1 MPSRPP
7 PLQDRAPHVVSGLP
21 YPFALSQF
29 DHLEP
34 AFALTPDGPVGS
46 TDAWSGRQLA
56 RLDAG
61 RWVAVTSGTA
71 WHRAPKWLGTT
82 LAYRVFPRPANET
95 GHIQGLGPAGT
106 TVDPETTEDPD
117 PLGHP
122 ALSGLPL
129 PGDAKVETVRTN
141 PDAPQRVAVLL
152 RRGPARRLLCFGGG
166 GVGGGGVAK
175 LDAVVELGPW
185 LSRDELVVIR
195 EKWPGMLPDRWHVG
209 TGELHPLLAPDTQ
222 LSTPVIADVQR
233 CGEMIGFSWT
243 SSRQPRRIELFERQE
258 ILTGAALPLHPDTP
272 GGPVPGPAR
281 ATLVAG
287 RRSVLPCLVYE
298 PQGRPRGTVVLLH
311 GGPNGSHRATWSPL
325 ADSLAL
331 EGWRVV
337 LPNIRG
343 SGLLDPAV
351 RPPRPARYGLD
362 DLADVAAVIS
372 HFGTGPVVLGGPSYG
387 GYLAA
392 RAARELP
399 EVRAVFLL
407 GAFFAVAD
415 LAGVTHPAVRAFL
428 RAAGDSF
435 VPDSPPARVPHFVAH
450 GGEDPRIPV
459 AAVTSHADQ
468 LVEGSE
474 VLVVPGEGHGVQTDT
489 AARLVFP
496 ALFRWLANH
505 G

>member
-7 PLQDRAPHVVSGLP
+7 PLRDRAPHVVAGLP

-34 AFALTPDGPVGS
+34 AFALTPGGPVGS

-56 RLDAG
+56 RVQAG
-61 RWVAVTSGTA
+61 RWVPVTSGTA
-71 WHRAPKWLGTT
+71 WHRAPRWLGTG
-82 LAYRVFPRPANET
+82 LAYRIFPRPANET
-95 GHIQGLGPAGT
+95 GQVQGCAPAAT
-106 TVDPETTEDPD
+106 AADPD
-117 PLGHP
+117 PLAHP

-129 PGDAKVETVRTN
+129 PTNAKVETVRTN
-141 PDAPQRVAVLL
+141 PEAPQRVAVLL
-152 RRGPARRLLCFGGG
+152 RRGPARRLLCFGAGG
-166 GVGGGGVAK
+166 TAT

-185 LSRDELVVIR
+185 ISRDELVVVR
-195 EKWPGMLPDRWHVG
+195 EKWPGMLPARWHVE
-209 TGELHPLLAPDTQ
+209 TGELRPLLAQGTAVVA
-222 LSTPVIADVQR
+222 PVIADVQR

-258 ILTGAALPLHPDTP
+258 ILAGPALPLRPDTP
-272 GGPVPGPAR
+272 CGPVPGPAR

-287 RRSVLPCLVYE
+287 RRSVLPCLTYE
-298 PQGRPRGTVVLLH
+298 PHQRPRGTVVLLH
-311 GGPNGSHRATWSPL
+311 GGPHGSHRATWSPL

-362 DLADVAAVIS
+362 DLEDVATVIS
-372 HFGTGPVVLGGPSYG
+372 RFGTGPVVLGGPSYG

-407 GAFFAVAD
+407 GAFLAVAD
-415 LAGVTHPAVRAFL
+415 LAGVAHPAVRAFL
-428 RAAGDSF
+428 RTAGDSF

-450 GGEDPRIPV
+450 GSEDPRIPV
-459 AAVTSHADQ
+459 TAVTAHADQ
-468 LVEGSE
+468 LVDGSE
-474 VLVVPGEGHGVQTDT
+474 VLVIPGEGHGVQTDA

-496 ALFRWLANH
+496 ALFTWLANH